1 MYGDGPE
8 AYVTYTF
15 EPVGAERT
23 RLRMCLRVAG
33 ATGIKRSVMAFAFRF
48 YFMRALRRLRAIV
61 RESRE
66 PVAKIA

>member
-8 AYVTYTF
+8 VYATYTF
-15 EPVGAERT
+15 EPLGTDRT
-23 RLRMCLRVAG
+23 RLRLALRLANEAG
-33 ATGIKRSVMAFAFRF
+33 MKRVITSLMFRF
-48 YFMRALRRLRAIV
+48 YFTRGLRQLRAIV